1 MIQTEII
8 ISMILVTVIFDI
20 YQMSKY
26 NINNANNEEEYNIWF
41 NIHYFTITRDGYR
54 IIIYA
59 ILILFIFALNKGD
72 I

>member
-26 NINNANNEEEYNIWF
+26 NINNANNEEEYNI
-41 NIHYFTITRDGYR
+41 
-54 IIIYA
+54 
-59 ILILFIFALNKGD
+59 
-72 I
+72 